1 MQGSMNDPADRFID
15 EFMGEFGL
23 FAVLQFWII
32 SGMMA
37 YKAVAGGIG
46 FIIGI
51 LFLGIWEVTF
61 WDTLAFGLMAA
72 GTALV
77 ALRRRSPEMK
87 MLHSLSMMIFFQY
100 AGFCIPVDFTYQV
113 FFGAVMTAVWFLA
126 ERRFKNPL
134 NNQAGG
140 CVFSAVLAIDMA
152 VLLLDM
158 LFSRDSLG
166 NQLAASAVVILLAAV
181 MSEWGRRYP
190 VLRGSVAAVLFALTL
205 TGWEVFNRTL
215 GMDVGYDVVV
225 WGYVLIVSIWDMVKK
240 DRFCIPILAI
250 GTAAQALARLE
261 NQETLSFFLLLS
273 VYLLVKSSGRE
284 GTAWERFIR
293 GSCLYSLAGVYL
305 LAEGATANGVL
316 RMVWTAA
323 VYGLEYASV
332 ILHDRSKIRD
342 RFWNCTGMTVFLMM
356 MGAFYSDPSLALWN
370 MILCMAVFAGAYVML
385 YRTGCIWQ
393 PQPLYSPFL

>member
-1 MQGSMNDPADRFID
+1 
-15 EFMGEFGL
+15 
-23 FAVLQFWII
+23 
-32 SGMMA
+32 
-37 YKAVAGGIG
+37 
-46 FIIGI
+46 
-51 LFLGIWEVTF
+51 
-61 WDTLAFGLMAA
+61 
-72 GTALV
+72 
-77 ALRRRSPEMK
+77 MK

-126 ERRFKNPL
+126 ERRFEHTL
-134 NNQAGG
+134 SNQAGG

-181 MSEWGRRYP
+181 MAEWGRRYP

-205 TGWEVFNRTL
+205 TGWEIFNRTL

-284 GTAWERFIR
+284 GTARERFIR

-385 YRTGCIWQ
+385 YRSGCSWLHLAAAAAVL
-393 PQPLYSPFL
+393 PLPMIAAARYGLNENQVYGATAALLILSGILFRRFRPVMVRREGESGGWDVDWFHILVIFVLILSLIHI

>member
-1 MQGSMNDPADRFID
+1 
-15 EFMGEFGL
+15 
-23 FAVLQFWII
+23 
-32 SGMMA
+32 MMA

-51 LFLGIWEVTF
+51 LFLGIWEVKF

-126 ERRFKNPL
+126 ERRFEHTL
-134 NNQAGG
+134 SNQAGG

-181 MSEWGRRYP
+181 MAEWGRRYP

-205 TGWEVFNRTL
+205 TGWEIFNRTL

-240 DRFCIPILAI
+240 DRFCIPHTGHWYGCA
-250 GTAAQALARLE
+250 GACPAGE
-261 NQETLSFFLLLS
+261 SGDSFFFPSSVCLPAGEILWQGGDGAGTVHQGQLS
-273 VYLLVKSSGRE
+273 VFPGRRVSSGRRCDRKRRAPD
-284 GTAWERFIR
+284 GVDSGGIR
-293 GSCLYSLAGVYL
+293 SG
-305 LAEGATANGVL
+305 
-316 RMVWTAA
+316 
-323 VYGLEYASV
+323 
-332 ILHDRSKIRD
+332 I
-342 RFWNCTGMTVFLMM
+342 
-356 MGAFYSDPSLALWN
+356 
-370 MILCMAVFAGAYVML
+370 
-385 YRTGCIWQ
+385 CIGY
-393 PQPLYSPFL
+393 PA

>member
-1 MQGSMNDPADRFID
+1 M
-15 EFMGEFGL
+15 
-23 FAVLQFWII
+23 
-32 SGMMA
+32 
-37 YKAVAGGIG
+37 
-46 FIIGI
+46 
-51 LFLGIWEVTF
+51 
-61 WDTLAFGLMAA
+61 
-72 GTALV
+72 
-77 ALRRRSPEMK
+77 
-87 MLHSLSMMIFFQY
+87 
-100 AGFCIPVDFTYQV
+100 C
-113 FFGAVMTAVWFLA
+113 
-126 ERRFKNPL
+126 
-134 NNQAGG
+134 
-140 CVFSAVLAIDMA
+140 FSAVLAIDMA

-181 MSEWGRRYP
+181 MAEWGRRYP

-240 DRFCIPILAI
+240 DRFCIPILTI
-250 GTAAQALARLE
+250 GTAAQAVARLE

-273 VYLLVKSSGRE
+273 VYLLVKSFGRE
-284 GTAWERFIR
+284 GTARERFIR

-370 MILCMAVFAGAYVML
+370 MILCMAVFEVIYVML
-385 YRTGCIWQ
+385 YRSGCSWLHLAAAAAVL
-393 PQPLYSPFL
+393 PLPMIATARYGLNENQVYGATAALLSPFGDSVPAVQTCYGTP